1 MTAPG
6 CCGADKLPEQ
16 LNDRQRRA
24 RRIVGVASLGLG
36 VLAAR
41 RAGGPG
47 ALAAAG
53 AGWFGVSH
61 LVAAQTGYAGCPELG
76 AIPSVLLSRDVD
88 VGCLPWK
95 LADRRLGLTS

>member
-6 CCGADKLPEQ
+6 CCDTDEPLEQ

-24 RRIVGVASLGLG
+24 RRIVGVTSLALG

-41 RAGGPG
+41 RAGAPG
-47 ALAAAG
+47 ALAAA
-53 AGWFGVSH
+53 AAAWFGVSH
-61 LVAAQTGYAGCPELG
+61 LVAARTGYAGCPELG
-76 AIPSVLLSRDVD
+76 AIPSVLLGREVN
-88 VGCLPWK
+88 VGCVPWQ

>member
-6 CCGADKLPEQ
+6 RCTGAELAEP

-24 RRIVGVASLGLG
+24 RRIVGVGSLGLG
-36 VLAAR
+36 VFAAR
-41 RAGGPG
+41 RRGVPG
-47 ALAAAG
+47 ALAAA
-53 AGWFGVSH
+53 AAAWFGVSH

-76 AIPSVLLSRDVD
+76 AIPSVLLGREVH
-88 VGCLPWK
+88 VGCVPWQ